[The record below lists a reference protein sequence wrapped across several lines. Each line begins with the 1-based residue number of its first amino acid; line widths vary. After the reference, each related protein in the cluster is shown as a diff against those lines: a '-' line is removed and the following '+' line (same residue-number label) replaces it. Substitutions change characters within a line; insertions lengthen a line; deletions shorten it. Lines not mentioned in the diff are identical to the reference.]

1 MKAVILAGGTG
12 SRLKP
17 LTYWTNKHLLPVGS
31 YPMICYGVAKLR
43 DAGIRDIVIV
53 TTRAAIGGFADVL
66 GSGRDWGV
74 SIVYRIQEEAGGI
87 AQALELA
94 RPVMSPDEKFIVL
107 LGDNLFEESLR
118 PYCDMYERQAA
129 GAMVLLKK
137 VDDPR
142 RYGVPKLDAKS
153 GRIEY
158 IEEKPEDPKSD
169 YCVTGLYFYD
179 TSVFKHIDGVKPSR
193 RGELEITD
201 VNNAYAAQG
210 QLAYREL
217 TAWWTDAGTF
227 ESLEEAGRRLKGAIS

>member
-31 YPMICYGVAKLR
+31 YPMICYGIAKLR

-53 TTRAAIGGFADVL
+53 TTRGAIGGFADVL

-94 RPVMSPDEKFIVL
+94 RPVMSPNEKFIVL

-118 PYCDMYERQAA
+118 PYCEIYERQAA

-179 TSVFKHIDGVKPSR
+179 TSVFKLIDGVKPSR

-201 VNNAYAAQG
+201 VNNAYAGLG

-217 TAWWTDAGTF
+217 AAWWTDAGTF